1 MKFSKQLSTFHGA
14 IFFISAVAVASDTSL
29 FALPGTLQSEA
40 KQSFDLALQTNYSEA
55 YAAIQKIQDKN
66 PGAACV
72 IRGIVRLSEFDDTG
86 DTLALFTAEKELSK
100 CSAEGSWDIL
110 REFELGY
117 AHTAMGHSIKGAL
130 GTRKAAKKF
139 EDAEDLDAQAFY
151 AIYAYYVDD
160 GLSFLPF
167 VSDHR
172 EDYLKILEKSSDR
185 SELFWALFATPLA
198 WMYYDKQEYDKA
210 LDIVER
216 SLAKAPRNPVFLQMK
231 ADMLY
236 KLGRFA
242 EAAKIYE
249 KSASDYLT
257 RTGKSVR
264 YWCAV
269 GNLARI
275 YKEMGDNEK
284 SLRNADLFKSPEY
297 EKIETWMPASLVK
310 DLKKK
315 KLYP

>member
-1 MKFSKQLSTFHGA
+1 MKFSKQLSTFLCA
-14 IFFISAVAVASDTSL
+14 IFLGSTATVASEASL
-29 FALPGTLQSEA
+29 FTLPETLQSEA
-40 KQSFDLALQTNYSEA
+40 KHTFDFALQTNYSEA
-55 YAAIQKIQDKN
+55 YAAIQKIQDKK

-172 EDYLKILEKSSDR
+172 EDYLKILEKGADR
-185 SELFWALFATPLA
+185 SELFWALYATPLA
-198 WMYYDKQEYDKA
+198 WMYYDRQEYAKA
-210 LDIVER
+210 LEVVER
-216 SLAKAPRNPVFLQMK
+216 SLAKSPKNPVFLQMK

-236 KLGRFA
+236 KLERFT

-249 KSASDYLT
+249 RSASDYLN

-264 YWCAV
+264 YWCAI

-275 YKEMGDNEK
+275 YREMGNSEK
-284 SLRNADLFKSPEY
+284 SLQNADLFKSPEY
-297 EKIETWMPASLVK
+297 KKIEKWMPASLVK

-315 KLYP
+315 NLYP

>member
-1 MKFSKQLSTFHGA
+1 MKFPKQLSTFLCA
-14 IFFISAVAVASDTSL
+14 IFLGSTATVASEASL
-29 FALPGTLQSEA
+29 FTLPETLQSEA
-40 KQSFDLALQTNYSEA
+40 KHTFDFALQTNYSEA
-55 YAAIQKIQDKN
+55 YAAIQKIQDKK

-172 EDYLKILEKSSDR
+172 EDYLKILEKGADR
-185 SELFWALFATPLA
+185 SELFWAL
-198 WMYYDKQEYDKA
+198 EV
-210 LDIVER
+210 VER
-216 SLAKAPRNPVFLQMK
+216 SLAKSPKNPVFLQMK

-236 KLGRFA
+236 KLGRFV

-249 KSASDYLT
+249 KSASDYLN

-275 YKEMGDNEK
+275 YKEMGDSEK
-284 SLRNADLFKSPEY
+284 SLQHADLFKSPEY
-297 EKIETWMPASLVK
+297 KQIEKWMPASLVK

>member
-1 MKFSKQLSTFHGA
+1 MKFFKHSPTFLSATL
-14 IFFISAVAVASDTSL
+14 FIATAAVASDTTI
-29 FALPGTLQSEA
+29 FTLPGTLQSEA
-40 KQSFDLALQTNYSEA
+40 KRTLGLALQTNYSEA
-55 YAAIQKIQDKN
+55 YATIQKIQGKN

-86 DTLALFTAEKELSK
+86 DTLALFTAEKELSD
-100 CSAEGSWDIL
+100 CSAEGSWDVL
-110 REFELGY
+110 REFEQGY
-117 AHTAMGHSIKGAL
+117 ARTAMGHSIKGAL

-139 EDAEDLDAQAFY
+139 EDSEDLEAKAFY

-172 EDYLKILEKSSDR
+172 EDYLKVLEKGVDR
-185 SELFWALFATPLA
+185 SGLFWALYATPLA

-210 LDIVER
+210 LNVVER
-216 SLAKAPRNPVFLQMK
+216 SLAKAPKNPVFLQMK

-236 KLGRFA
+236 KQEHFA

-249 KSASDYLT
+249 KSASDYLN

-264 YWCAV
+264 YWCAI

-275 YKEMGDNEK
+275 YKEMGDSEK
-284 SLRNADLFKSPEY
+284 SSQNANLFKDPEY
-297 EKIETWMPASLVK
+297 KKIEKWMPASLVK

-315 KLYP
+315 DLYP

>member
-1 MKFSKQLSTFHGA
+1 MKFPKQLSRFLGA
-14 IFFISAVAVASDTSL
+14 TFFISAIAVAAEASL

-40 KQSFDLALQTNYSEA
+40 KRSFDFALQVNYSEA

-72 IRGIVRLSEFDDTG
+72 VRGIVRLSEFDDTG

-139 EDAEDLDAQAFY
+139 EDAEDLDAKAFY

-172 EDYLKILEKSSDR
+172 EDYLKVLESGSDR
-185 SELFWALFATPLA
+185 SELFWALYATPLA
-198 WMYYDKQEYDKA
+198 WMYYDRQEYDKA
-210 LDIVER
+210 LKVVER
-216 SLAKAPRNPVFLQMK
+216 SLAKAPGNPVFLQMK

-236 KLGRFA
+236 KLERFA

-249 KSASDYLT
+249 KSASDYLN

-264 YWCAV
+264 YWCAI

-275 YKEMGDNEK
+275 YKEMGDSEK
-284 SLRNADLFKSPEY
+284 SSQNANLFKSPEY
-297 EKIETWMPASLVK
+297 KKIEKWMPASLVK

>member
-1 MKFSKQLSTFHGA
+1 MKFPKQFSTFLGA
-14 IFFISAVAVASDTSL
+14 IFFISAVAVAAEESL
-29 FALPGTLQSEA
+29 FALPETLQSEA
-40 KQSFDLALQTNYSEA
+40 RRTFELALQANYSEA
-55 YAAIQKIQDKN
+55 YAATQKIQAKN

-100 CSAEGSWDIL
+100 CSADSVWDIL

-172 EDYLKILEKSSDR
+172 DDYLEILEKGSAR
-185 SELFWALFATPLA
+185 SELFWALYATPLA
-198 WMYYDKQEYDKA
+198 WMYYDRQEYDKA
-210 LDIVER
+210 LNVVER
-216 SLAKAPRNPVFLQMK
+216 SLAKAPENPVFLQMK

-236 KLGRFA
+236 KLGRLT

-249 KSASDYLT
+249 KSASDYLN

-264 YWCAV
+264 YWCAI

-275 YKEMGDNEK
+275 YKEMGKNEK
-284 SLRNADLFKSPEY
+284 SLQNANLFKSPEY
-297 EKIETWMPASLVK
+297 KKIEKWMPASLVK
-310 DLKKK
+310 DMKKK

>member
-1 MKFSKQLSTFHGA
+1 MQLSRQIKPFLGA
-14 IFFISAVAVASDTSL
+14 ALLLPAIAVASDSSL
-29 FALPGTLQSEA
+29 FALPGALQDKA
-40 KQSFDLALQTNYSEA
+40 KRAFGLALQTNYTEA
-55 YAAIQKIQDKN
+55 YATIQKIQEKDA
-66 PGAACV
+66 GVACV
-72 IRGIVRLSEFDDTG
+72 IRGIVHLSEFDDTG
-86 DTLALFTAEKELSK
+86 DTLALFSSEKELSE
-100 CSAEGSWDIL
+100 CSAKESWDIL

-117 AHTAMGHSIKGAL
+117 ARTAMGHSIKGAL
-130 GTRKAAKKF
+130 GTRKAAKKL
-139 EDAEDLDAQAFY
+139 EDVKDPDAQAFY
-151 AIYAYYVDD
+151 AIYAYYVDE

-167 VSDHR
+167 VSDNR
-172 EDYLKILEKSSDR
+172 EEYLKILEKGLEE
-185 SELFWALFATPLA
+185 SEFFWALYATSLA
-198 WMYYDKQEYDKA
+198 WMYYDREEYGKA
-210 LDIVER
+210 LDVAER

-249 KSASDYLT
+249 ESASDYLK

-264 YWCAV
+264 YWCAI

-275 YKEMGDNEK
+275 YRDMGKDDK
-284 SLRNADLFKSPEY
+284 SLHNANLLKSPEY
-297 EKIETWMPASLVK
+297 RKIEKWMPASLVN

>member
-1 MKFSKQLSTFHGA
+1 MKFSKQLSTFLCA
-14 IFFISAVAVASDTSL
+14 IFLGSTATVASEASL
-29 FALPGTLQSEA
+29 FTLPETLQSEA
-40 KQSFDLALQTNYSEA
+40 KHTFDFALQTNYSEA
-55 YAAIQKIQDKN
+55 YAAIQKIQDKK

-172 EDYLKILEKSSDR
+172 EDYLKVLESGSAR
-185 SELFWALFATPLA
+185 SELFWALYATPLA
-198 WMYYDKQEYDKA
+198 WMYYDRQEYDKA
-210 LDIVER
+210 LNVVER
-216 SLAKAPRNPVFLQMK
+216 SLAKSPKNPVFLQMK

-236 KLGRFA
+236 KLERFT

-249 KSASDYLT
+249 RSASDYLN

-264 YWCAV
+264 YWCAI

-275 YKEMGDNEK
+275 YREMGNSEK
-284 SLRNADLFKSPEY
+284 SLQNADLFKSPEY
-297 EKIETWMPASLVK
+297 KKIEKWMPASLVK

>member
-1 MKFSKQLSTFHGA
+1 MKFPKQFSTFLGA
-14 IFFISAVAVASDTSL
+14 IFFISAVAVAAEESL
-29 FALPGTLQSEA
+29 FALPETLQSEA
-40 KQSFDLALQTNYSEA
+40 RRTFELALQANYSEA
-55 YAAIQKIQDKN
+55 YAATQKIQAKN

-100 CSAEGSWDIL
+100 CSADSVWDIL

-172 EDYLKILEKSSDR
+172 DDYLEILEKGSAR
-185 SELFWALFATPLA
+185 SELFWALYATPLA
-198 WMYYDKQEYDKA
+198 WMYYDRQEYDKA
-210 LDIVER
+210 LNVVER
-216 SLAKAPRNPVFLQMK
+216 SLAKAPENPVFLQMK

-236 KLGRFA
+236 KLGRLT

-249 KSASDYLT
+249 KSASDYLN

-264 YWCAV
+264 YWCAI

-275 YKEMGDNEK
+275 YKEMGDSEK
-284 SLRNADLFKSPEY
+284 SLQNANLFKSPEY
-297 EKIETWMPASLVK
+297 KKIEKWMPASLVK
-310 DLKKK
+310 DMKKK

>member
-1 MKFSKQLSTFHGA
+1 MKFSKQLSTFLCA
-14 IFFISAVAVASDTSL
+14 IFLGSTATVASEASL
-29 FALPGTLQSEA
+29 FTLPETLQSEA
-40 KQSFDLALQTNYSEA
+40 KHTFDFVLQTNYSEA
-55 YAAIQKIQDKN
+55 YAAIQKIQDKK

-172 EDYLKILEKSSDR
+172 EDYLKVLESGSAR
-185 SELFWALFATPLA
+185 SELFWALYATPLA
-198 WMYYDKQEYDKA
+198 WMYYDRQEYDKA
-210 LDIVER
+210 LNVVER
-216 SLAKAPRNPVFLQMK
+216 SLAKSPKNPVFLQMK

-236 KLGRFA
+236 KLERFT

-249 KSASDYLT
+249 RSASDYLN

-264 YWCAV
+264 YWCAI

-275 YKEMGDNEK
+275 YREMGNSEK
-284 SLRNADLFKSPEY
+284 SLQNADLFKSPEY
-297 EKIETWMPASLVK
+297 KKIEKWMPASLVK

>member
-1 MKFSKQLSTFHGA
+1 MKHSRPIKTFLGA
-14 IFFISAVAVASDTSL
+14 ALLFPAIVVASDSSL
-29 FALPGTLQSEA
+29 FALPGSLQAEA
-40 KQSFDLALQTNYSEA
+40 KRAFGMALQTSYAEA
-55 YAAIQKIQDKN
+55 YATIQKIQEKDS
-66 PGAACV
+66 GVACV
-72 IRGIVRLSEFDDTG
+72 IRGIVHLSEFDDTG
-86 DTLALFTAEKELSK
+86 DTLALIASEKELSE
-100 CSAEGSWDIL
+100 CSATESWDVL

-117 AHTAMGHSIKGAL
+117 ARTALGHSIQGAL

-139 EDAEDLDAQAFY
+139 EDVEDADARAFY

-167 VSDHR
+167 VSDNR
-172 EDYLKILEKSSDR
+172 EEYLKTLENGLER
-185 SELFWALFATPLA
+185 SEFFWALYATSLS
-198 WMYYDKQEYDKA
+198 WMYYDRQEYGKA
-210 LDIVER
+210 LDVVNR
-216 SLAKAPRNPVFLQMK
+216 SLAKAPGNPVFMQMK

-249 KSASDYLT
+249 ESASDYLK

-264 YWCAV
+264 YWCAI

-275 YKEMGDNEK
+275 YGEMGDGKK
-284 SLRNADLFKSPEY
+284 SAQNAELLKSPEY
-297 EKIETWMPASLVK
+297 RKIEKWMPASLVK

-315 KLYP
+315 RLYP